1 MNVRPGRNLVLAMV
15 GVGILSL
22 IGLAAPAVGWSA
34 LGIGVGACVVL
45 GIRDYRYLAGQFQR
59 ITVSRKLPTV
69 AGRDLP
75 FPSEWTLSIARNHDV
90 TGQLRDEVPSVSS
103 PRLTFHRFDLG
114 GSGGEL
120 TMEQELRIPVR
131 GRHEFG
137 RVWLRLE
144 GPARILEAQRAFDC
158 PGSVKV
164 LPEQFASRDELLKD
178 AGAEMVLLDKITFS
192 RQQGAGTEFES
203 LAEYRQG
210 DDPRRI
216 DWRTSARTR
225 RPVVRRYQVERHRDV
240 MILVDCGR
248 LMGAETDRG
257 SKLDCAID
265 AAMIL
270 GRVALQSGDRCGLGL
285 FDHQVRGYLPP
296 ISGASSMNA
305 LAECVYDAQVA
316 WHESDFT
323 PMFSTLQRRQAKR
336 SLIVVLSD
344 VVDSETSEQ
353 FRASM
358 LRLQKRHVVLF
369 AALRTPLLEQ
379 VVAERVDDLLDASRK
394 TVTFRLLREREEA
407 LHSLRRGGVQVLDIL
422 PEQLTAPLI
431 NQFIDL
437 RLKNVL

>member
-1 MNVRPGRNLVLAMV
+1 MRLRPGRNLLLAV
-15 GVGILSL
+15 AGVGAISL
-22 IGLAAPAVGWSA
+22 IGLAAPAVGWTLLA
-34 LGIGVGACVVL
+34 AGITACVAIAV
-45 GIRDYRYLAGQFQR
+45 RDYLHLRRQLQSLSVAR
-59 ITVSRKLPTV
+59 SLPTI
-69 AGRDLP
+69 AGRNLP
-75 FPSEWTLSIARNHDV
+75 FRTQWTLTAARDHV
-90 TGQLRDEVPSVSS
+90 VSGQLRDEVPTLSS
-103 PRLTFHRFDLG
+103 PRLTVHRFDLSRTDG
-114 GSGGEL
+114 QQ
-120 TMEQELRIPVR
+120 TIDQELRIPVR
-131 GRHEFG
+131 GRHAFG
-137 RVWLRLE
+137 PVWLRLE
-144 GPARILEAQRAFDC
+144 GPAKFLEAQRPFDC
-158 PGSVKV
+158 PGAVKV
-164 LPEQFASRDELLKD
+164 LPEQYASRDELRKD
-178 AGAEMVLLDKITFS
+178 AGAQMVLLDKITFS

-216 DWRTSARTR
+216 DWRTTARHR

-248 LMGAETDRG
+248 LMGSETERG

-296 ISGASSMNA
+296 VSGAASMNA

-316 WHESDFT
+316 WSESDFT
-323 PMFSTLQRRQAKR
+323 QMFATLQRRQAKR
-336 SLIVVLSD
+336 SLIVVISD
-344 VVDSETSEQ
+344 VVDVETSEQ
-353 FRASM
+353 FRSSL

-369 AALRTPLLEQ
+369 AALRTPLLAR
-379 VVAERVDDLLDASRK
+379 VVAEPVHDLLDASRK
-394 TVTFRLLREREEA
+394 AVTFRLMREREEA
-407 LHSLRRGGVQVLDIL
+407 LHSLHRGGIHVLDVL